1 MMLEEVRKL
10 TGRPVIEVQ
19 ESESGDDSDECHETE
34 PASKRIN
41 RRTEATELWKSFEEI
56 LEESGSL
63 VDSGPTSVASSV
75 EQYLTEPL
83 IELCRSNCYDWWRNK
98 KARFPQ
104 LAKLAQQYLA
114 APPTSVPSERVFS
127 GASDLFDEKRN
138 RLNLEKAEILLFIKS
153 NFILKV

>member
-19 ESESGDDSDECHETE
+19 ECESGDDSDECHETE

-63 VDSGPTSVASSV
+63 VDSGSTSVASSV

-83 IELCRSNCYDWWRNK
+83 IEFRRSNCYDWWRY

-114 APPTSVPSERVFS
+114 PPPTSIPSERVFS
-127 GASDLFDEKRN
+127 GASDLYDEKRN
-138 RLNLEKAEILLFIKS
+138 HLNPEKAEILLFIK
-153 NFILKV
+153 NMKV